1 MIERRRDSRLISL
14 EKSIAG
20 AFFAAL
26 IFSIV
31 LQVIT
36 RLLPRYFGDS
46 AVISLPWTEELSRF
60 SFVWL
65 LMLGASVGMYNQ
77 EHFAL
82 TLLRDAIPRAV
93 QWWMELL
100 VYAFELI
107 FIGFLIKYGY
117 LMAEMVWGQISPA
130 LGLRYA
136 YVYLSVPVGACL
148 MGIHVI
154 GNMVKRYLPS
164 QPTAGRI

>member
-1 MIERRRDSRLISL
+1 MIERRRDSWLISL

-26 IFSIV
+26 IFSVI
-31 LQVIT
+31 LQVGT
-36 RLLPRYFGDS
+36 RMLPRLLGEW

-60 SFVWL
+60 TFVWL
-65 LMLGASVGMYNQ
+65 LMLGASVGIYNQ

-82 TLLRDAIPRAV
+82 TLLRNAVPVAV

-100 VYAFELI
+100 VYLFELV
-107 FIGFLIKYGY
+107 FVGFLIKYGY
-117 LMAEMVWGQISPA
+117 LMSEMVWGQISPA

-136 YVYLSVPVGACL
+136 YVYMSVPVGAVL
-148 MGIHVI
+148 MGFHILGSI
-154 GNMVKRYLPS
+154 WKRYASPRHIVEE
-164 QPTAGRI
+164 A